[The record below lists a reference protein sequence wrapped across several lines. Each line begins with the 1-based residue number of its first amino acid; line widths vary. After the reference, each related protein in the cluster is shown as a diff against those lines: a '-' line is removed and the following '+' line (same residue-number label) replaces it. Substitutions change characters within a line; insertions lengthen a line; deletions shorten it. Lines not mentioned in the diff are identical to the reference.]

1 MKNSII
7 LLFIVGLAACN
18 FLEEE
23 PLDFLSPANFY
34 LDEADAEAAVIAIY
48 SQLTYY
54 PNVMWEVGGITA
66 DLLEPGAGA
75 PASRIEL
82 QTYSYDPTQ
91 VDVSALWREP
101 YQGINF
107 ANTAI
112 DRITSAN
119 LESAITDPLV
129 AEAKFMRAL
138 FYFDLARVFG
148 AVPLI
153 LNETTRLDGLQE
165 EQAPQSA
172 VYDRAVQDLNE
183 AIPDLPA
190 SRPASEVGRVTK
202 GAAYALLTKVQLYKG
217 NYAEAATAAERVMEQ
232 GYQLMP
238 IEQLWDPAFENG
250 PEHIFSV
257 QFLAGVQGSGLNEL
271 FGVRGAEAPYT
282 GFSSAFVEESFVN
295 EFNPADQRKPVS
307 ILESYMIG
315 DSTVVIDP
323 HVFKYFNPNGPAPND
338 TDTNW
343 PVIRYADV
351 LLMYAE
357 ALNQSNNGPTAAA
370 YDAVNQVRTRAGLP
384 DLPTGLS
391 QMDFSDALLQ
401 ERAFE
406 LCFEGHRWF
415 DLRRFDQLVPTI
427 EAYGQ
432 PIQAP
437 KHLLFPIPQ
446 REMDVNNSLEQN
458 TGY

>member
-1 MKNSII
+1 MKNFITIISI
-7 LLFIVGLAACN
+7 VSLAACN

-23 PLDFLSPANFY
+23 PQDFLSPANFY
-34 LDEADAEAAVIAIY
+34 QNEADAEAAVVAVY
-48 SQLTYY
+48 SQLNYY
-54 PNVMWEVGGITA
+54 PAVMWEVAGITA

-75 PASRIEL
+75 PASRVEL

-91 VDVSALWREP
+91 VDVNALWREP
-101 YQGINF
+101 YQGISF

-112 DRITSAN
+112 DRIQQAG
-119 LESAITDPLV
+119 LESTAVDPLI
-129 AEAKFMRAL
+129 AEAKFLRAL

-148 AVPLI
+148 DVPLVV
-153 LNETTRLDGLQE
+153 NETANLEGLQVPRESQTNVYAQAVKDLE
-165 EQAPQSA
+165 EAA
-172 VYDRAVQDLNE
+172 T
-183 AIPDLPA
+183 DLPA
-190 SRPASEVGRVTK
+190 TRPGSEIGRATK
-202 GAAYALLTKVQLYKG
+202 GAGYALLAKVQLYQG
-217 NYAEAATAAERVMEQ
+217 NYAESATAAERVMEQ
-232 GYQLMP
+232 GYALVP

-271 FGVRGAEAPYT
+271 FGVRGASAPYT

-295 EFNPADQRKPVS
+295 KFDLADQRKSVS
-307 ILESYMIG
+307 ILESYPLD

-343 PVIRYADV
+343 PIIRYADV

-357 ALNQSNNGPTAAA
+357 ALNESNGGPTVAA

-384 DLPTGLS
+384 NLPAGLS
-391 QMDFSDALLQ
+391 QADFSDALLQ

-415 DLRRFDQLVPTI
+415 DLRRFNQLVPVITS
-427 EAYGQ
+427 YGQ

-437 KHLLFPIPQ
+437 KHLLFPVPQ
-446 REMDVNNSLEQN
+446 RELDVNNRLEQN

>member
-1 MKNSII
+1 MKNSILI
-7 LLFIVGLAACN
+7 LTIVSLAACN

-23 PLDFLSPANFY
+23 PQDFLSPANFY
-34 LDEADAEAAVIAIY
+34 QNEADAEAAVIAVY
-48 SQLTYY
+48 SQLNYY
-54 PNVMWEVGGITA
+54 PAVMWEVAGITA

-112 DRITSAN
+112 DQIQNAG
-119 LESAITDPLV
+119 LEATAVNPLI
-129 AEAKFMRAL
+129 AEAKFLRAL

-148 AVPLI
+148 DVPLVI
-153 LNETTRLDGLQE
+153 NETTSLSGLQVDR
-165 EQAPQSA
+165 APQASVYAQA
-172 VYDRAVQDLNE
+172 VKDLEEAVT
-183 AIPDLPA
+183 DLPA
-190 SRPASEVGRVTK
+190 SRPGSEVGRATK
-202 GAAYALLTKVQLYKG
+202 GAAYALMTKVHLYQGK
-217 NYAEAATAAERVMEQ
+217 YAESATAAERVMQQ
-232 GYQLMP
+232 GYDLMP

-271 FGVRGAEAPYT
+271 FGVRGAPAPYT
-282 GFSSAFVEESFVN
+282 GFSSAFVEEAFVS
-295 EFNPADQRKPVS
+295 EFDPSDQRKAVS
-307 ILESYMIG
+307 ILESYPLG

-323 HVFKYFNPNGPAPND
+323 HVLKYFNPNGPAPND

-357 ALNQSNNGPTAAA
+357 ALNQSNNGPTPAA
-370 YDAVNQVRTRAGLP
+370 YEAVNQVRTRAGLP
-384 DLPTGLS
+384 NLAAGLS
-391 QMDFSDALLQ
+391 QADFSNVLLQ

-415 DLRRFDQLVPTI
+415 DLRRFNQLVPVIT
-427 EAYGQ
+427 AYGQ
-432 PIQAP
+432 SIQAP
-437 KHLLFPIPQ
+437 KHLLFPVPQ
-446 REMDVNNSLEQN
+446 RELDVNNRLEQN
-458 TGY
+458 KGY